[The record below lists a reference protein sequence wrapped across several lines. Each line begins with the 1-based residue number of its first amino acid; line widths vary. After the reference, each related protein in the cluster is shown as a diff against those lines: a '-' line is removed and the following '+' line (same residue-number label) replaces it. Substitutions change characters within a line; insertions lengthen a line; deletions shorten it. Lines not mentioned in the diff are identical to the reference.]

1 MTPAQVRAQIA
12 AGDTAPVYLVESDD
26 SASRQEVAQAFLA
39 LVDEGLHAFNVATFF
54 ARDATNAEGRDA
66 MYAAILSAARTLPMM
81 APRRLL
87 IVHDAEALLA
97 PKRVKD
103 EEAAEAVPKGK
114 RARATTPAEE
124 FEAYLQRPEPTTT
137 LVLETGGL
145 DRGRRV
151 TRLLLAHAA
160 IVNCAELRTSADVAR
175 WLAARLDR
183 DEMKIEPAAVQ
194 ALIEA
199 VGWRHVKG
207 SRDEWV
213 MDLARLRS
221 EVDKLVLYA
230 AGEST
235 ITAAHVRD
243 AVTTAEESSGQF
255 ALIDFVATGQAAAAV
270 REVDALIEAGS
281 APPMILGLV
290 RTAAGKLRPDARA
303 RRAVSAVLDAD
314 LAIKSSRGEPRHVLE
329 RLVVEL
335 CGPVLER
342 RAAGR

>member
-1 MTPAQVRAQIA
+1 MTPAQVRVQIA

-26 SASRQEVAQAFLA
+26 PASRQEVAQAFLA

-54 ARDATNAEGRDA
+54 ARDATTAADRDA
-66 MYAAILSAARTLPMM
+66 LYTAILSAARTLPMM

-103 EEAAEAVPKGK
+103 DEAAEAVPKGK
-114 RARATTPAEE
+114 RAMAATPAEE

-160 IVNCAELRTSADVAR
+160 IVNCAELRTAADVAR

-183 DEMKIEPAAVQ
+183 DEMRIEPAAVQ

-199 VGWRHVKG
+199 VGWRQVRG
-207 SRDEWV
+207 SRDERA

-230 AGEST
+230 AGES
-235 ITAAHVRD
+235 IISAAHVRD
-243 AVTTAEESSGQF
+243 VVMPSEEPGEDF
-255 ALIDFVATGQAAAAV
+255 ALGKAVGAGNATACLKELDALLNSGMPPPMALGQVRAAV
-270 REVDALIEAGS
+270 
-281 APPMILGLV
+281 
-290 RTAAGKLRPDARA
+290 GKLRPDARA
-303 RRAVSAVLDAD
+303 KRAMTAVLEAD

-335 CGPVLER
+335 CGNVLER
-342 RAAGR
+342 PVAGR